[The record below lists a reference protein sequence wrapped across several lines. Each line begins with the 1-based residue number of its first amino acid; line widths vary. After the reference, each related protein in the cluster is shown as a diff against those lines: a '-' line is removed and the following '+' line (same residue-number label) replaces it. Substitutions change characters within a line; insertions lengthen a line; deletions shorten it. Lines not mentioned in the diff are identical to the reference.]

1 MLIKLTLILKIQPVK
16 KKKKKLYFS
25 DTERKLFKP
34 NTVFLFT
41 ERTFSIRKV
50 ILTEKFGYGLLIRAS
65 GAPSWPKVR
74 AAMTMEQHL
83 PNPFFQLIKSRAIRL
98 PKK

>member
-16 KKKKKLYFS
+16 KKKLYFS

-34 NTVFLFT
+34 NIVFLFI

-50 ILTEKFGYGLLIRAS
+50 ILTEKF
-65 GAPSWPKVR
+65 
-74 AAMTMEQHL
+74 
-83 PNPFFQLIKSRAIRL
+83 
-98 PKK
+98 